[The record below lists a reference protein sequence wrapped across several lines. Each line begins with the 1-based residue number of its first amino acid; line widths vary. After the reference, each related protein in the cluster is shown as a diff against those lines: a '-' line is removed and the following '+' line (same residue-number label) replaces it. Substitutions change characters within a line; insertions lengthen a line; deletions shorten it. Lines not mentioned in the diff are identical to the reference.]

1 MNTKTTENATFR
13 LKKNATSHPIYKKCK
28 EEIAKSNFFRIF
40 AYMNETNT
48 HWSENIIIADADYI
62 DRVAFNLI
70 VNFERMIGR
79 MIPPADIA
87 HWLDCIALDGGIRE
101 GENEIQVVLIRNKAT
116 KELANFKPSNLDSD
130 LNGKAF
136 KDHLGE
142 FCMTVVDVEDI
153 ITKKEL
159 INDVLG
165 AAAIQT
171 NVKRIMVIPDSEDGE
186 TYQQL
191 RGALSH
197 VDDDTKRITMF
208 AMQPMPTGNYR
219 QEILGYSMMA
229 ALGIHSDELK

>member
-1 MNTKTTENATFR
+1 MNTKTTEITTFG
-13 LKKNATSHPIYKKCK
+13 LKKNATWHPIYKKCK
-28 EEIAKSNFFRIF
+28 EEIAKSKFFRIF

-62 DRVAFNLI
+62 DKVAFNLI

-101 GENEIQVVLIRNKAT
+101 GENEIQVVLIRNKQT
-116 KELANFKPSNLDSD
+116 RELTNFKPSDLDD
-130 LNGKAF
+130 INGKAF

-142 FCMTVVDVEDI
+142 FCITTVDVEDI

-171 NVKRIMVIPDSEDGE
+171 NVKRIMVIPDGEDGE

-229 ALGIHSDELK
+229 ALGIQADEIR